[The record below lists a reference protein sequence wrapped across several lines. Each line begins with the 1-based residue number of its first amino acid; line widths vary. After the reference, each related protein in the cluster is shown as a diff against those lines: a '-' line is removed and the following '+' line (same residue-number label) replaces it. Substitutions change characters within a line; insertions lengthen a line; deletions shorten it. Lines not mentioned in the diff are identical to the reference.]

1 MFLASSKT
9 LLVWVWRMNLAASFF
24 PVYGLGGWMRWPL
37 VSLHESVWGARN
49 PSCCLNVYHR
59 APPLTSHLGKWLNLC
74 KPLLDLTSKM
84 RITVLYSLGCCG
96 PGSKHS
102 VNVRDSSISS
112 NMWGLKSRKN
122 LLWPQCSHLL
132 WWFNSTTSLG
142 VCPRSFKGGGVPFS
156 PANRN
161 SNPVQGTPSISLSPP
176 KPDAV
181 NSEQTPPRRC
191 DYEIPVSFMS
201 HLSVSLTFPFF
212 SYNLIFATIY
222 QMWSGTSHFIYNLS
236 LFGSRNLGKW
246 NSCLLPFFFF

>member
-1 MFLASSKT
+1 
-9 LLVWVWRMNLAASFF
+9 
-24 PVYGLGGWMRWPL
+24 
-37 VSLHESVWGARN
+37 
-49 PSCCLNVYHR
+49 
-59 APPLTSHLGKWLNLC
+59 
-74 KPLLDLTSKM
+74 
-84 RITVLYSLGCCG
+84 
-96 PGSKHS
+96 
-102 VNVRDSSISS
+102 
-112 NMWGLKSRKN
+112 MWGPKSQKN

-246 NSCLLPFFFF
+246 NSCLLPFKAPHLLVLSYFFYRAWFSLSTCVLNKNQNFKFLQAAEPIWYRGIRSSLKVKATSTGHLLKPWSLSLSKYFLSAD